1 MRKDKQATR
10 KRHLTGERKLKKAC
24 VFLCGVLA
32 AALATGCGS
41 AMPDLTQE
49 ETDIISEYAV
59 GVLLKYDKYNSGR
72 LVDTSEYETAEE
84 PAEEETAETPSEEEQ
99 TNPEESAEPTE
110 TVEEPEEAE
119 TAAATIEGYYGIPDF
134 TFQYTGYD
142 LTQSYP
148 DGAEGEAMFFSMDAT
163 PGTQLLV
170 LHFTATNTSSADQTL
185 DMLSY
190 GAKFRISVN
199 GEKGES
205 ALTTMLLD
213 DMETYRDVVPAGGSA
228 ALVSI
233 VEVPQGTS
241 VETIDFTLRGGEGN
255 AVMKL
260 Q

>member
-1 MRKDKQATR
+1 M
-10 KRHLTGERKLKKAC
+10 TGERKLRRAS

-32 AALATGCGS
+32 AALMTGCGS

-59 GVLLKYDKYNSGR
+59 GILLKYDKYHSGR
-72 LVDTSEYETAEE
+72 LVDTSAYETA
-84 PAEEETAETPSEEEQ
+84 AEEETAEETL
-99 TNPEESAEPTE
+99 PE
-110 TVEEPEEAE
+110 EEPEMPEEDAQTAEAE
-119 TAAATIEGYYGIPDF
+119 TGSEEAEAVPTTIEEYYGIPDF

-148 DGAEGEAMFFSMDAT
+148 APAEGETLFFSMDAT

-170 LHFTATNTSSADQTL
+170 LHFTATNISSTDQTL
-185 DMLSY
+185 DMLGY

-199 GEKGES
+199 GEPGES

-213 DMETYRDVVPAGGSA
+213 DMQTYNDVVPAGGSA
-228 ALVSI
+228 ELVSI
-233 VEVPQGTS
+233 VEVPQSTS
-241 VETIDFTLRGGEGN
+241 VETIDLTLRGSGEN
-255 AVMKL
+255 AIMKL

>member
-1 MRKDKQATR
+1 M
-10 KRHLTGERKLKKAC
+10 KRAS
-24 VFLCGVLA
+24 VFLCGILA
-32 AALATGCGS
+32 AALLAGCGS

-59 GVLLKYDKYNSGR
+59 GVLLKYDKHHSGR
-72 LVDTSEYETAEE
+72 LVDTSAYETTEETTEEAEE
-84 PAEEETAETPSEEEQ
+84 TPEEEQ
-99 TNPEESAEPTE
+99 TDTAESTEPAAGTEAEPEEI
-110 TVEEPEEAE
+110 EEAE
-119 TAAATIEGYYGIPDF
+119 TASATIEGYYGIPDF

-148 DGAEGEAMFFSMDAT
+148 DGDFDGAEGEAMFFSMDAT

-170 LHFTATNTSSADQTL
+170 LHFTATNTSPADQTL
-185 DMLSY
+185 DMLGY
-190 GAKFRISVN
+190 GAKFRVSVN
-199 GEKGES
+199 GGRGES

-213 DMETYRDVVPAGGSA
+213 DMETYRGPVPAGGSVE
-228 ALVSI
+228 LVSI

>member
-1 MRKDKQATR
+1 MRRAS
-10 KRHLTGERKLKKAC
+10 

-32 AALATGCGS
+32 AALMTGCGS

-59 GVLLKYDKYNSGR
+59 GVLLKYDKYHSGR
-72 LVDTSEYETAEE
+72 LVDTSAYETAEE
-84 PAEEETAETPSEEEQ
+84 STEEETEETLPEEEAPD
-99 TNPEESAEPTE
+99 TEESAAP
-110 TVEEPEEAE
+110 VEEAEPEEA
-119 TAAATIEGYYGIPDF
+119 ASASATIEGYYGIPDF

-148 DGAEGEAMFFSMDAT
+148 EGTEEDMFFSMDAT
-163 PGTQLLV
+163 PGMELLV
-170 LHFTATNTSSADQTL
+170 LHFTAANTSPSDQTL

-190 GAKFRISVN
+190 GAKFCVSVN

-213 DMETYRDVVPAGGSA
+213 DMETYSGVVPAGGSA
-228 ALVSI
+228 ELVSI

-241 VETIDFTLRGGEGN
+241 VETIDFTLRGGEGS